1 MTPKAFWGVVD
12 FTGYHLNMCKHQDDT
27 EIDLGNHQDIISII
41 ESGNEKFKGK
51 EGYTRLGKYEMLGEA
66 TNLVTGKP

>member
-12 FTGYHLNMCKHQDDT
+12 FTGYHLNMCKHRDDT

-51 EGYTRLGKYEMLGEA
+51 EGYTHLGKYEMLGEA